1 MSWADRVPGSAGAR
15 PDTYFFLSYAH
26 SVPLSAAAEPDTDF
40 WVTKFFNDL
49 RDAVRDGATR
59 TGETDIGFFDGLVTP
74 GADLKQVLTEA
85 LSVTHVFVPLY
96 SPNYFSNTWALGERA
111 SFWSR
116 LAKLRKSEADRHVLP
131 VLWIPLPPW
140 DDRPETT
147 EALEL
152 VGDDTEYAENGLRA
166 LCMLRFYQRQY
177 TSILETLA
185 RRIVAVTEAEPLPR
199 SAAAA
204 VSDSPMTD
212 GDHTALLVTVLAPDG
227 AANWR
232 PYPVHELAVADHVAA
247 TAARLGLPTRVVEFG
262 LTREQAPDSPAIVL
276 INPDLG
282 EAAVRAAIDGLPR
295 WVVPLVI
302 DTNVTDPDARAGA
315 IADTLG
321 NVGFPLVRPVREA
334 DEFERTAPQLVIEA
348 RRQFLR
354 HGPVN
359 PPAGPARPR
368 PRLRPGET
376 FDVRQ
381 PQEEDL

>member
-26 SVPLSAAAEPDTDF
+26 SVPLSAAAKPDTDY

-49 RDAVRDGATR
+49 RDAVRAGVTR

-85 LSVTHVFVPLY
+85 LSVAHVFVPLY

-116 LAKLRKSEADRHVLP
+116 LAKLRRSEADRHVLP

-166 LCMLRFYQRQY
+166 FCMLRFYQRQY
-177 TSILETLA
+177 ARIVETLA
-185 RRIVAVTEAEPLPR
+185 KRIIAVTEGEPLPR
-199 SAAAA
+199 SAATA
-204 VSDSPMTD
+204 VSDSPTTD
-212 GDHTALLVTVLAPDG
+212 GDDTALLVTVLAPDG
-227 AANWR
+227 RANWR

-262 LTREQAPDSPAIVL
+262 LARDQAPDSPAIVL
-276 INPDLG
+276 INSDLG

-302 DTNVTDPDARAGA
+302 AADPGA
-315 IADTLG
+315 TAEVIADTLR
-321 NVGFPLVRPVREA
+321 NAGFPPVRPVREA

-359 PPAGPARPR
+359 PPAGPARSR
-368 PRLRPGET
+368 PSLRPGET
-376 FDVRQ
+376 FNVRQ